1 MNAGGLTDHDT
12 SCAHYLSIADFERA
26 ARRRLPASVFG
37 YVSGG
42 TQDEVSLKG
51 NRAVFDRL
59 AFRPRGLRDVSQRSQ
74 TVSLWGK
81 TYASP
86 FGLAPTGIN
95 AMVYHDADA
104 LLAEQAHLAALPF
117 VISGASNVPLER
129 LTKLAPD
136 SWYQAYFPGDRV
148 RIEKIVQ
155 RLEAAAIETLVVT
168 IDTCVGAN
176 RENNIRNH
184 FSVPFR
190 ISPSLLLDGI
200 LHPRWSFQVFAKSLL
215 KAGIPRFANI
225 DETAGNRIIDD
236 SPKGF
241 RAGRDQLDWDTLAW
255 LRGRWRGKLLLKGV
269 VHPGD
274 ALLAV
279 KLGVDGIIVSNHGG
293 RQLDSVISPLQ
304 ALPDVLAQVPEEFPV
319 MVDGGFRR
327 GTDVLKAMALGARL
341 VFLGR
346 PPLYGA
352 AVAGSAGIRR
362 VLEIFQTEI
371 DRDLALL
378 GCRSVSE
385 VSPDFLSVCGAPAL
399 NDRSTCEG

>member
-1 MNAGGLTDHDT
+1 MSVGGLTGHVA

-42 TQDEVSLKG
+42 TQDEVSLTA

-86 FGLAPTGIN
+86 IGLAPTGIN
-95 AMVYHDADA
+95 AMVRHDADA
-104 LLAEQAHLAALPF
+104 LLAEQAHRAVLPF

-129 LTKLAPD
+129 LVKLAPD
-136 SWYQAYFPGDRV
+136 SWYQAYFPGDRL

-155 RLEAAAIETLVVT
+155 RLEAAGIATLVVT

-190 ISPSLLLDGI
+190 VSPSLLWDGV
-200 LHPRWSFQVFAKSLL
+200 LHPRWSFQVFAKTLL
-215 KAGIPRFANI
+215 KAGIPRFANM

-255 LRGRWRGKLLLKGV
+255 LRGRWHGKLLLKGV

-279 KLGVDGIIVSNHGG
+279 KLGLDGIIVSNHGG

-304 ALPDVLAQVPEEFPV
+304 ALPDVLAQTPQDFPV

-327 GTDVLKAMALGARL
+327 GTDVLKAVALGARL

-352 AVAGSAGIRR
+352 AVAGSAGIQR
-362 VLEIFQTEI
+362 VLEIFETEI

-378 GCRSVSE
+378 GCRSLSE
-385 VSPDFLSVCGAPAL
+385 VSPDLLSIFGSPAL
-399 NDRSTCEG
+399 NDRST

>member
-1 MNAGGLTDHDT
+1 MSTRGLNGHV
-12 SCAHYLSIADFERA
+12 SPCAHYLSISDFEHA

-42 TQDEVSLKG
+42 TQDEVSLNA

-59 AFRPRGLRDVSQRSQ
+59 AFLPRGLRDVSMRSQ

-86 FGLAPTGIN
+86 IGLAPTGIN
-95 AMVYHDADA
+95 AMVCHDADA
-104 LLAEQAHLAALPF
+104 LLAEQAHLAVLPF

-129 LTKLAPD
+129 LAKLSPG
-136 SWYQAYFPGDRV
+136 SWYQAYFPGDRI

-155 RLEAAAIETLVVT
+155 RLEAAAIDTLVVT

-190 ISPSLLLDGI
+190 FSPSLLLDGI
-200 LHPRWSFQVFAKSLL
+200 L
-215 KAGIPRFANI
+215 
-225 DETAGNRIIDD
+225 RIIDD
-236 SPKGF
+236 TPEGF

-269 VHPGD
+269 VHPSD

-279 KLGVDGIIVSNHGG
+279 TLGVDGIIVSNHGG

-304 ALPDVLAQVPEEFPV
+304 ALPGVLAQVPRDFPV

-327 GTDVLKAMALGARL
+327 GTDVLKAVALGARL

-352 AVAGSAGIRR
+352 AVAGSAGIQR
-362 VLEIFQTEI
+362 VLEIFKTEI

-378 GCRSVSE
+378 GCRSLSDVSA
-385 VSPDFLSVCGAPAL
+385 DLLSVFGSPAF
-399 NDRSTCEG
+399 NERRTR

>member
-1 MNAGGLTDHDT
+1 MSAGGLTGHGT
-12 SCAHYLSIADFERA
+12 SCANYLSIADVERA

-95 AMVYHDADA
+95 AMVCYDADA
-104 LLAEQAHLAALPF
+104 LLAEQAHLAGLPF

-129 LTKLAPD
+129 LVSSAPNC
-136 SWYQAYFPGDRV
+136 WYQAYFPGDRT

-155 RLEAAAIETLVVT
+155 RLEAAGIETLVVT

-176 RENNIRNH
+176 RENNIRHH
-184 FSVPFR
+184 FSVPFQF
-190 ISPSLLLDGI
+190 SPSLLMDGI
-200 LHPRWSFQVFAKSLL
+200 LHPRWSLQVFAKTLF
-215 KAGIPRFANI
+215 KAGIPRFANM
-225 DETAGNRIIDD
+225 DETPGNRIIDD
-236 SPKGF
+236 TPAGF

-293 RQLDSVISPLQ
+293 RQLDSVVSPLQ
-304 ALPDVLAQVPEEFPV
+304 ALPDVLAQVPSNFPV

-327 GTDVLKAMALGARL
+327 GTDVLKAVALGARM

-352 AVAGSAGIRR
+352 AVAGAAGIRR
-362 VLEIFQTEI
+362 VLEIFQIEI

-385 VSPDFLSVCGAPAL
+385 VSSDLLSVCGAPVL
-399 NDRSTCEG
+399 NDQRSSSG

>member
-1 MNAGGLTDHDT
+1 MSASGLKGHDA
-12 SCAHYLSIADFERA
+12 SCAHYLSLADFERA
-26 ARRRLPASVFG
+26 ACRRLPAAVFA

-42 TQDEVSLKG
+42 TQDELSVQE
-51 NRAVFDRL
+51 NRAVFNRL
-59 AFRPRGLRDVSQRSQ
+59 VFRPRGLRNVSLRSQ

-95 AMVYHDADA
+95 AMVWHDADA
-104 LLAEQAHLAALPF
+104 LLAEQAHLAGLPF
-117 VISGASNVPLER
+117 IISGASNVPLER
-129 LTKLAPD
+129 LAKLAPGC
-136 SWYQAYFPGDRV
+136 WYQAYFSGDQA

-190 ISPSLLLDGI
+190 VSSSLLLDGI
-200 LHPRWSFQVFAKSLL
+200 LHPRWSLQVFAKTLL
-215 KAGIPRFANI
+215 KAGIPCFANM

-236 SPKGF
+236 TPKGF

-255 LRGRWRGKLLLKGV
+255 LRERWRGKLLLKGV

-274 ALLAV
+274 AMLAV
-279 KLGVDGIIVSNHGG
+279 QLGVDGIIVSNHGG
-293 RQLDSVISPLQ
+293 RQLDGVISPLQ
-304 ALPDVLAQVPEEFPV
+304 ALPEVLAQVPVDFPV
-319 MVDGGFRR
+319 MLDGGFRR
-327 GTDVLKAMALGARL
+327 GTDVLKAVALGARL

-352 AVAGSAGIRR
+352 AVAGAVGIRR
-362 VLEIFQTEI
+362 VLDILKTEI

-378 GCRSVSE
+378 GCRSMRE
-385 VSPDFLSVCGAPAL
+385 VSIDLLSVCGTPAL
-399 NDRSTCEG
+399 KDQRT

>member
-1 MNAGGLTDHDT
+1 MSVGGLTGHVA
-12 SCAHYLSIADFERA
+12 SCADYLSIADFERA
-26 ARRRLPASVFG
+26 ASRRLPASVFG

-42 TQDEVSLKG
+42 TQDEVSLNA
-51 NRAVFDRL
+51 NRAVFDSL

-74 TVSLWGK
+74 TVTLWGK

-86 FGLAPTGIN
+86 IGLAPTGIN
-95 AMVYHDADA
+95 AMVCHDADA
-104 LLAEQAHLAALPF
+104 MLAAQAHRAVLPF

-129 LTKLAPD
+129 LLKLAPE

-155 RLEAAAIETLVVT
+155 RLEAAAIQTLVVT

-190 ISPSLLLDGI
+190 VSPSLLWDGM
-200 LHPRWSFQVFAKSLL
+200 LHPRWCFQVFAKTLL
-215 KAGIPRFANI
+215 KAGIPRFANM

-274 ALLAV
+274 AFLAV
-279 KLGVDGIIVSNHGG
+279 KLGVDAIIVSNHGG
-293 RQLDSVISPLQ
+293 RQLDSVISTLQ
-304 ALPDVLAQVPEEFPV
+304 ALPDVLAQVPKNFPV
-319 MVDGGFRR
+319 MIDGGFRR
-327 GTDVLKAMALGARL
+327 GTDVLKAVALGARL

-352 AVAGSAGIRR
+352 AVAGSAGIQR
-362 VLEIFQTEI
+362 VLEIFKTEI

-378 GCRSVSE
+378 GCRSLSE
-385 VSPDFLSVCGAPAL
+385 VSPDLLSVFGSPAL
-399 NDRSTCEG
+399 NDSTR

>member
-1 MNAGGLTDHDT
+1 MSTRGLNGHV
-12 SCAHYLSIADFERA
+12 SPCAHYLSISDFEHA

-42 TQDEVSLKG
+42 TQDEVSLNA

-59 AFRPRGLRDVSQRSQ
+59 AFLPRGLRDVSMRSQ

-86 FGLAPTGIN
+86 IGLAPTGIN
-95 AMVYHDADA
+95 AMVCHDADA
-104 LLAEQAHLAALPF
+104 LLAEQAHLAVLPF

-129 LTKLAPD
+129 LAKLSPG
-136 SWYQAYFPGDRV
+136 SWYQAYFPGDRI

-155 RLEAAAIETLVVT
+155 RLEAAAIDTLVVT

-190 ISPSLLLDGI
+190 FSPSLLLDGI

-215 KAGIPRFANI
+215 NVGIPRFSNM
-225 DETAGNRIIDD
+225 DETVGSRIIDD
-236 SPKGF
+236 TPEGF

-269 VHPGD
+269 VHPSD

-279 KLGVDGIIVSNHGG
+279 TLGVDGIIVSNHGG

-304 ALPDVLAQVPEEFPV
+304 ALPGVLAQVPRDFPV

-327 GTDVLKAMALGARL
+327 GTDVLKAVALGARL

-352 AVAGSAGIRR
+352 AVAGSAGIQR
-362 VLEIFQTEI
+362 VLEIFKTEI

-378 GCRSVSE
+378 GCRSLSDVSA
-385 VSPDFLSVCGAPAL
+385 DLLSVFGSPAL
-399 NDRSTCEG
+399 NERRTR